1 MFNLNSKESSRNTLR
16 MSNSLDRDQAQ
27 HFVGPD
33 LGPNCLQMLSADG
46 TSRQRIIK
54 GYFSIF
60 HGMYLVNDFNQ
71 SIFRLIVYIMVA
83 DIICAVKDILL

>member
-1 MFNLNSKESSRNTLR
+1 MLGKFSFFCLLLILFNLNSKESSRNTLR

-33 LGPNCLQMLSADG
+33 LGPNCLQMLSADW
-46 TSRQRIIK
+46 TSKQRIIK

-60 HGMYLVNDFNQ
+60 HGMYHG
-71 SIFRLIVYIMVA
+71 
-83 DIICAVKDILL
+83 K